1 MPAQKE
7 GEGGREVQGQLRE
20 NPGGAA
26 VVGGSGAQTRE
37 TVGVGDGWA
46 QAGGGECCFR
56 TGSTLGAAVM
66 RALGWGP
73 VEGRAGCT

>member
-1 MPAQKE
+1 M
-7 GEGGREVQGQLRE
+7 QGQLRE
-20 NPGGAA
+20 NPGGAS

-37 TVGVGDGWA
+37 TVGV
-46 QAGGGECCFR
+46 GECCFR

-73 VEGRAGCT
+73 VEGRAGCA